1 MDISVR
7 FFDDAGCEVCKRYF
21 TSGFL
26 GDVTAVGMVD
36 VFVEKCTVLNFFPM
50 KFCLH
55 RWVENARV
63 AARALLMIAPLKKY
77 IDTITKHPKKYTV
90 PDSERHHHQASKEVH
105 RVW

>member
-7 FFDDAGCEVCKRYF
+7 FFDDASCEVCKRYF

-26 GDVTAVGMVD
+26 GDVTAVGVVD
-36 VFVEKCTVLNFFPM
+36 VFVEKCTALNFFPM

-105 RVW
+105 RV